1 MRENQDSN
9 TLVLTAAIKDEKCW
23 GNGND
28 KTSENLTH
36 AKKIAGGAATGQ
48 LPIKN
53 AVLKGKNYKLNGS

>member
-36 AKKIAGGAATGQ
+36 AKKIAGGGGP
-48 LPIKN
+48 LD
-53 AVLKGKNYKLNGS
+53 NYLLRMLS